1 MSLAAGAVFMTVV
14 IIATLLAESVRTLYY
29 RKVSEKEKAKD
40 IMDLM
45 KSLGFNE
52 DKPEESEEDSRR
64 TEVFRASR
72 RRAKINI
79 LQNKTAGNP
88 GVPALSRCGVIS
100 FLEDVLIHSFS
111 SSIQHLLPTR
121 PGD

>member
-1 MSLAAGAVFMTVV
+1 MSLADGAVFMTVV

-52 DKPEESEEDSRR
+52 DKPEESEED
-64 TEVFRASR
+64 
-72 RRAKINI
+72 
-79 LQNKTAGNP
+79 
-88 GVPALSRCGVIS
+88 
-100 FLEDVLIHSFS
+100 
-111 SSIQHLLPTR
+111 
-121 PGD
+121 

>member
-52 DKPEESEEDSRR
+52 DKPEESEED
-64 TEVFRASR
+64 
-72 RRAKINI
+72 
-79 LQNKTAGNP
+79 
-88 GVPALSRCGVIS
+88 
-100 FLEDVLIHSFS
+100 
-111 SSIQHLLPTR
+111 
-121 PGD
+121 

>member
-1 MSLAAGAVFMTVV
+1 MSLAARAVFMTVV

-52 DKPEESEEDSRR
+52 DKPEESEED
-64 TEVFRASR
+64 
-72 RRAKINI
+72 
-79 LQNKTAGNP
+79 
-88 GVPALSRCGVIS
+88 
-100 FLEDVLIHSFS
+100 
-111 SSIQHLLPTR
+111 
-121 PGD
+121 

>member
-1 MSLAAGAVFMTVV
+1 MSLAAGAVFMTVI

-52 DKPEESEEDSRR
+52 DKPEESEED
-64 TEVFRASR
+64 
-72 RRAKINI
+72 
-79 LQNKTAGNP
+79 
-88 GVPALSRCGVIS
+88 
-100 FLEDVLIHSFS
+100 
-111 SSIQHLLPTR
+111 
-121 PGD
+121 

>member
-1 MSLAAGAVFMTVV
+1 MSTADGAVFTAVV

-52 DKPEESEEDSRR
+52 DKPEESEED
-64 TEVFRASR
+64 
-72 RRAKINI
+72 
-79 LQNKTAGNP
+79 
-88 GVPALSRCGVIS
+88 
-100 FLEDVLIHSFS
+100 
-111 SSIQHLLPTR
+111 
-121 PGD
+121 